1 MLWIA
6 VGVSSMSAVA
16 GAVMFS
22 RLEFT
27 GSHSAMAW
35 TASRRGDAS
44 NAQAASSP
52 RHPAVALL
60 RKELRLQTVSFVI
73 AALYVAVW
81 TVYTLTGRHST
92 EVVYAFEGGTLLYQF
107 ILAMLIGALA
117 SAEERGLGTLHWQM
131 LQPYAAWKQWTIK
144 VATAWTLTALLGVA
158 LPALSVIDTDIVD
171 RFWLGLRVDGG
182 TLAFLLDNW
191 RRWLY
196 LIALFTLTVT
206 GLFSST
212 FTRNSLH
219 ALLTTGVF
227 SFIGAVIFRSA
238 FAAGSYAVWSGLALN
253 QFYSDLALRRQYV
266 EANFSTW
273 GIDDYVLTTRITLLV
288 VAIAIVGFLLLLLL
302 MGLTNHRSAEPSR
315 IVVGRQVTI
324 LIAYGALA
332 SLLVGGGSPLLHYYL
347 ITH

>member
-1 MLWIA
+1 
-6 VGVSSMSAVA
+6 
-16 GAVMFS
+16 
-22 RLEFT
+22 
-27 GSHSAMAW
+27 
-35 TASRRGDAS
+35 
-44 NAQAASSP
+44 
-52 RHPAVALL
+52 
-60 RKELRLQTVSFVI
+60 
-73 AALYVAVW
+73 
-81 TVYTLTGRHST
+81 
-92 EVVYAFEGGTLLYQF
+92 
-107 ILAMLIGALA
+107 MLIGALA

-144 VATAWTLTALLGVA
+144 VATALTLTALLGVA
-158 LPALSVIDTDIVD
+158 LPALSVIDADIVD

-227 SFIGAVIFRSA
+227 SSIGAVIFRSA

-253 QFYSDLALRRQYV
+253 KFYSDLALRRQYV

-273 GIDDYVLTTRITLLV
+273 GIDDYMLTTRITLLV
-288 VAIAIVGFLLLLLL
+288 VAIAIAGFLLLLLL
-302 MGLTNHRSAEPSR
+302 MGLTNHRSAEPPR
-315 IVVGRQVTI
+315 TAVARQVTI
-324 LIAYGALA
+324 LIAYGVLA

-347 ITH
+347 FTH